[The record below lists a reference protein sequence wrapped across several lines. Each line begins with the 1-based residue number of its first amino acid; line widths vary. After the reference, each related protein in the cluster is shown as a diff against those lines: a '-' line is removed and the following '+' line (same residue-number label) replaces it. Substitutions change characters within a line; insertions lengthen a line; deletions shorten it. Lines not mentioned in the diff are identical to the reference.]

1 MRNLMTINRDQIFG
15 SSLIVDN
22 LDVLGVLTVAE
33 NVNNFDLEF
42 ERNNTVMV
50 CFAYLNNY

>member
-1 MRNLMTINRDQIFG
+1 MTINRDQIFG